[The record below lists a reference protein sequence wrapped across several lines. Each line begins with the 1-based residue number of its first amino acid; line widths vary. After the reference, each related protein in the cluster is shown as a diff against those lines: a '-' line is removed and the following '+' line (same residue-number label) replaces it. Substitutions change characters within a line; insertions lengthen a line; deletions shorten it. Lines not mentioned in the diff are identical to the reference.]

1 MSLYPVNLRIDSR
14 PCIVVGGGSIAERK
28 VVALLGA
35 GACVTILSPQ
45 VTQRLAELIQE
56 KKVSHIDRNYEKGD
70 MASFFIVI
78 CATDNKAINALVAEE
93 AIQNGALVNVVDAPE
108 LGNFNVP
115 SQIAHGDLLMTIST
129 GGKSPA
135 LAKQLGKELSERYG
149 PEYGIYLDLVATA
162 RIKLKEKMQSS
173 KEREIFWRQTID
185 QETISLLKKGKIKEA
200 EAKINNA
207 ISCFGSES

>member
-1 MSLYPVNLRIDSR
+1 M
-14 PCIVVGGGSIAERK
+14 
-28 VVALLGA
+28 
-35 GACVTILSPQ
+35 
-45 VTQRLAELIQE
+45 
-56 KKVSHIDRNYEKGD
+56 
-70 MASFFIVI
+70 
-78 CATDNKAINALVAEE
+78 AEE

-162 RIKLKEKMQSS
+162 RLKLKEKMQSS
-173 KEREIFWRQTID
+173 KERETFWRQK
-185 QETISLLKKGKIKEA
+185 TISLLKKGKIKEA